1 MLSKMAVLRRSYEIY
16 IRLIKTII
24 REIET
29 E

>member
-1 MLSKMAVLRRSYEIY
+1 MPSKMAVLRRSYETD

>member
-1 MLSKMAVLRRSYEIY
+1 MLSKMAVLRRSYEID